1 MKYVLTENAS
11 EYFTK
16 MEEPTEQKPVVET
29 SKKFNL
35 RLSKQDYELIKFLA
49 SEEQVS
55 ANEVLDDLIAGI
67 IFNFLNSLG
76 GSEQS
81 LLIRIADGLN
91 GVETLNL
98 NNVDKTWL
106 SNVFPPYYDPAGLD
120 AYGYNF
126 HESITETL
134 KSPNCSETYKHMF
147 KTLQNSAAFKELLS
161 SKKEGK
167 DNNETN

>member
-16 MEEPTEQKPVVET
+16 VEEPTEQKPVVET

-55 ANEVLDDLIAGI
+55 ANEVLDDLIASI

-120 AYGYNF
+120 ANGYEFYG
-126 HESITETL
+126 SIEKITN
-134 KSPNCSETYKHMF
+134 SPNCSEAYKHMF
-147 KTLQNSAAFKELLS
+147 KTLQNSATFKELLS
-161 SKKEGK
+161 QKQEGK
-167 DNNETN
+167 QDNETN

>member
-29 SKKFNL
+29 PKKFNL
-35 RLSKQDYELIKFLA
+35 RLSKQDYEFIKFLA
-49 SEEQVS
+49 SEERVS
-55 ANEVLDDLIAGI
+55 ANEVLDDLIASI

-76 GSEQS
+76 GSETA
-81 LLIRIADGLN
+81 LLIKIADGLN
-91 GVETLNL
+91 AVETLNL